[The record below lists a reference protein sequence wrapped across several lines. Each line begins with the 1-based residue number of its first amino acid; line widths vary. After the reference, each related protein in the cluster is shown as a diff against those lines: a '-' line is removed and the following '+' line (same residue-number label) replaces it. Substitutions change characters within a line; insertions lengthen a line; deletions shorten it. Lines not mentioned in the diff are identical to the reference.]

1 MRTTATKLAAV
12 VGLSAMLVLSA
23 CSGGDGGGDAATNP
37 VTDPSIGIA
46 IDGTGKAVE
55 PTQDTVVIEVFSDF
69 LCPWCQRFE
78 EDHGAEL
85 LELAG
90 DDRFDVRWRPV
101 AWLDRNAGGTEYST
115 RTAMLLLHVA
125 QESPEHFW
133 DAVEG
138 IMAIRETG
146 PSLSHEELAAVVAD
160 LGVDGDLVAAQDDDA
175 LREQVL
181 AFSNAA
187 SALEVAHVPWVNID
201 GEQWDWS
208 AEDAGSVVDAAHAA
222 LS

>member
-1 MRTTATKLAAV
+1 MRTTVTKLAAV
-12 VGLSAMLVLSA
+12 VGLTAMLVLSA
-23 CSGGDGGGDAATNP
+23 CSGDDGANGAASHP

-55 PTQDTVVIEVFSDF
+55 PTQDTVVVEVFSDF

-78 EDHGAEL
+78 EEHGAEL

-138 IMAIRETG
+138 IMAVRESG

-160 LGVDGDLVAAQDDDA
+160 LGVEGDLVAVQDDDG

-187 SALEVAHVPWVNID
+187 SSLEVAHVPWINID
-201 GEQWDWS
+201 GQQWDWG